1 MRENFFSYLSLT
13 VLQLLF
19 SVEGLH
25 GLFSSCKYKCT
36 LYLNQCLLTHVL
48 CLVLSGVLGHI
59 GRKTCENL
67 NEVTSCVE
75 NAKYSRYTKELNITM
90 GWLKI
95 ARWKTKQTAQTN
107 LRLGV
112 HVQQLLKLKLW
123 FASNR

>member
-1 MRENFFSYLSLT
+1 MYIISKSLSFNPRS
-13 VLQLLF
+13 LLGSF
-19 SVEGLH
+19 RCFGSH
-25 GLFSSCKYKCT
+25 
-36 LYLNQCLLTHVL
+36 
-48 CLVLSGVLGHI
+48 
-59 GRKTCENL
+59 RKDCENL